1 MNTQIDSQMIFFK
14 LVINSLIS
22 ELFIILILSADFLLL
37 NFTIT
42 NPALSFI
49 LKNLLKSGQMFM
61 VYECTT

>member
-1 MNTQIDSQMIFFK
+1 MNTQINSQMIFFK
-14 LVINSLIS
+14 IVINSLIS
-22 ELFIILILSADFLLL
+22 ELLIILILSADFLLL

>member
-22 ELFIILILSADFLLL
+22 ELLIILILSADFLLL